1 MPAIITNKFR
11 INNAEQFLESFSE
24 ETGILAGNAPSVFLG
39 ERYYLGLGRPQAFAT
54 QTRGD
59 SRTENQG
66 TDSAPITPSDSVVEE
81 FNTFD
86 DLLAVK
92 KIQPSDVSYVIPRRN
107 WIANTVYDYYRH
119 DYGNRIANLTGSGTT
134 IQTSNSGATTLFD
147 TNFYVL
153 NSERNVYKCIDNN
166 NNAPSTSEPVG
177 TDTTIVTRPDNY
189 KWKYMYSLSAL
200 QQSNFLSTDFMA
212 VATNSTVSSAAINGA
227 INNVKIKSV
236 GSGGTNGTFTNIPIR
251 GDGTGGL
258 ISVTVAGG
266 VITSLIV
273 SNEGTGYTIAYI
285 RNEDIVTAGSTGL
298 IDAELDCIIEP
309 KGGHGFNAVSELGGF
324 FVMLNV
330 SLEGT
335 ELANTGDFTTEND
348 FRRIIL
354 IRNPFSGNVIATAS
368 TLRAT
373 KAIRF
378 AASPTPGT
386 FTVDEEI
393 NQATTGA
400 VGKVVEYDSTNR
412 ILHYIQTRFNDEG
425 ISSLGNR
432 TAFSGANVITGQT
445 SGATGTPSAVA
456 SETADQI
463 TFTSGYKDT
472 ELDRHKGDVLYIENR
487 APIARAADQTEN
499 IKLVIE
505 F

>member
-11 INNAEQFLESFSE
+11 INNAEQFSESFSE
-24 ETGILAGNAPSVFLG
+24 ASPEV
-39 ERYYLGLGRPQAFAT
+39 YYLGIGRPQAFAT

-59 SRTENQG
+59 LRTENQG
-66 TDSAPITPSDSVVEE
+66 TDSAAITPADSVIEE

-92 KIQPSDVSYVIPRRN
+92 KITTSDTSFVIPRRN
-107 WIANTVYDYYRH
+107 WTTTTVYDYYRH
-119 DYGNRIANLTGSGTT
+119 DYGNRVTGTT
-134 IQTSNSGATTLFD
+134 TTQTANSGATTLFD
-147 TNFYVL
+147 ATFYVL
-153 NSERNVYKCIDNN
+153 TTARNVYKCLDNN
-166 NNAPSTSEPVG
+166 GNAASTTEPTGTSTSIL
-177 TDTTIVTRPDNY
+177 TTADGY
-189 KWKYMYSLSAL
+189 KWKYMYSLSAT
-200 QQSNFLSTDFMA
+200 QQANFLSTDFMA
-212 VATNSTVSSAAINGA
+212 VATDATISSAAVDGA
-227 INNVKIKSV
+227 ISTVKIKSA
-236 GSGGTNGTFTNIPIR
+236 GSGGTNGTFTSIPIR
-251 GDGTGGL
+251 GDGTGGV
-258 ISVTVAGG
+258 ISATVSGGIVTAVTVTTA
-266 VITSLIV
+266 
-273 SNEGTGYTIAYI
+273 GTGYTIAYV
-285 RNEDIVTAGSTGL
+285 RNADIVSAGATSLSGSE
-298 IDAELDCIIEP
+298 IDVIIPP

-335 ELANTGDFTTEND
+335 ESANTGDFTAEND
-348 FRRIIL
+348 FRRIVL
-354 IRNPFSGNVIATAS
+354 IRNPFSGGSAASAS
-368 TLRAT
+368 TLRGT
-373 KAIRF
+373 KAVRF

-386 FTVDEEI
+386 FTVDEKI
-393 NQATTGA
+393 TQATTGA

-425 ISSLGNR
+425 LSSLGNR
-432 TAFSGANVITGQT
+432 TAFSGANVITGAT
-445 SGATGTPSAVA
+445 SAATGTPSAVA

-487 APIARAADQTEN
+487 APITRASDQTEN

>member
-11 INNAEQFLESFSE
+11 INNAEQFSESFSE
-24 ETGILAGNAPSVFLG
+24 ASPEI
-39 ERYYLGLGRPQAFAT
+39 YYLGIGRPQAFAT

-59 SRTENQG
+59 LRTENQG
-66 TDSAPITPSDSVVEE
+66 TDSATITPTDSVIEE

-92 KIQPSDVSYVIPRRN
+92 KITTSDTSFVIPRRN
-107 WIANTVYDYYRH
+107 WTTTTVYDYYRH
-119 DYGNRIANLTGSGTT
+119 DYGNRITDTT
-134 IQTSNSGATTLFD
+134 TTQTANSGATTLFD
-147 TNFYVL
+147 ATFYVL
-153 NSERNVYKCIDNN
+153 TAAKNVYKCIDNN
-166 NNAPSTSEPVG
+166 GNAASTTEPTGTSTSIL
-177 TDTTIVTRPDNY
+177 TTADGY
-189 KWKYMYSLSAL
+189 KWKYMYTLSAT
-200 QQSNFLSTDFMA
+200 QQANFLSTDFMA
-212 VATNSTVSSAAINGA
+212 VETNSTVSSAAVDGA
-227 INNVKIKSV
+227 ISNVKIKSA

-251 GDGTGGL
+251 GDGSSGT
-258 ISVTVAGG
+258 ISVTVSGSI
-266 VITSLIV
+266 ITSLTIT
-273 SNEGTGYTIAYI
+273 NAGTGYTIAYI
-285 RNEDIVTAGSTGL
+285 RNADIVSAGATGL
-298 IDAELDCIIEP
+298 TGAEIDVIISP

-335 ELANTGDFTTEND
+335 ESSNTGDFTTGND
-348 FRRIIL
+348 FRRIVL
-354 IRNPFSGNVIATAS
+354 IKNPFSGGSAASAS
-368 TLRAT
+368 TLRGT
-373 KAIRF
+373 KAVRF
-378 AASPTPGT
+378 AASPAPGT
-386 FTVDEEI
+386 FVADEEI

-400 VGKVVEYDSTNR
+400 VGKVVEWDATNR

-445 SGATGTPSAVA
+445 SAATGTPSATA

-487 APIARAADQTEN
+487 APITRASDQTEN